1 VANRSPDS
9 RVRANA
15 INTVLDD
22 RGLTVTDLDGL
33 PDLTFVLQFR
43 RDADAAGARRRDAV
57 ARSADEGGNSPPIHE
72 APAFGSGLT
81 VATRITN
88 GAVSATLTP
97 VPGDVTFEGDIPSWL
112 SFDTIGEG
120 MVLDLALVWLP

>member
-1 VANRSPDS
+1 
-9 RVRANA
+9 
-15 INTVLDD
+15 
-22 RGLTVTDLDGL
+22 L